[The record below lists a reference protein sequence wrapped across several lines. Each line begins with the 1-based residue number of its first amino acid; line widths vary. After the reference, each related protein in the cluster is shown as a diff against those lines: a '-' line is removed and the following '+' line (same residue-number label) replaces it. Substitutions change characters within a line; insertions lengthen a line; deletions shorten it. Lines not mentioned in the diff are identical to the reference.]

1 MKYIVP
7 IVIFNFDK
15 DFKSSFFSHFF
26 VVVYKICTL
35 NVDEIGG
42 LLFLPNLSVCVMSLN
57 ILDRSPGK

>member
-42 LLFLPNLSVCVMSLN
+42 LLFLPNLSTQEMEGLH
-57 ILDRSPGK
+57 IG